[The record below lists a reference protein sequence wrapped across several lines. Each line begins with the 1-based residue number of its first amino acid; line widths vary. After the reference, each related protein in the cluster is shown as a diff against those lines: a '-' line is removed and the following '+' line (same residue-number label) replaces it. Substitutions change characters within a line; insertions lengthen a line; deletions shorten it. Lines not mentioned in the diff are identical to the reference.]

1 VTSHPI
7 SEPYRRASAAARIR
21 EDMGV
26 IVSRFVGRR
35 VTGMGLVVVV
45 PAGVRN
51 GLHVSCV

>member
-1 VTSHPI
+1 MTSHPI